1 MEKTVRE
8 PPYQGENSLTCTQ
21 CGATDQTPGE
31 HCQGCGRFLA
41 IVPEWAESTPSSRR
55 RLITRRRVVTTVL
68 VLAFIGF
75 VVWLNFPFLP
85 DPVII
90 LFKRPT
96 TQLTS
101 DMFPEQWA
109 MSGWDLRQSR
119 YLPEVAPQ
127 PEGRVVWS
135 TDLGGPTRSPPI
147 VVDDVI
153 YVGGEFKII
162 ALDAIGGEVLW
173 EQRTISPIHSSLA
186 VAGEFLYYGLLDHRF
201 IAQDLNTGETVWE
214 FKTGNILNAS
224 PVVANGIVF
233 VSADD
238 GVLYALDAV
247 KGKLIWQ
254 FEALHPLSQRPS
266 IQDGVLFIN
275 DDVGNLYILNARTG
289 QERLR
294 FRTRGTVNASPVP
307 AEDLVYF
314 SSGGQVYAVNS
325 RAKEVPGQFQFKKV
339 WAQFWLWQVPGVPR
353 PRGQQGGVWRFSPA
367 KSKPSIN
374 SAPAAAQEAL
384 YVGDLRGKF
393 FALDPASGMKLWEFQ
408 AEAGI
413 NSSPLVLGDQVYF
426 GALDGNLYALE
437 RDAGELTWQLDL
449 GAGIEVPPVYYG
461 TRLYVKTKDGLLH
474 ALE

>member
-1 MEKTVRE
+1 MEEAVRE
-8 PPYQGENSLTCTQ
+8 SSSPGDNALTCPW
-21 CGATDQTPGE
+21 CGATDQASGNS
-31 HCQGCGRFLA
+31 CQGCGRFLTR
-41 IVPEWAESTPSSRR
+41 VPEWAETTPSSQR
-55 RLITRRRVVTTVL
+55 RLITRKRVL
-68 VLAFIGF
+68 MAVLAMVIVGF

-96 TQLTS
+96 TKLTS
-101 DMFPEQWA
+101 DLFPQQWA
-109 MSGWDLRQSR
+109 MAGWDLKQSR
-119 YLPEVAPQ
+119 HLPDLLRQ

-147 VVDDVI
+147 VVDKVI
-153 YVGGEFKII
+153 YVGGQFKII
-162 ALDAIGGEVLW
+162 ALDATNGQVLW
-173 EQRTISPIHSSLA
+173 EQRTVSPIHSSLA
-186 VAGEFLYYGLLDHRF
+186 IAGETLYYGLLDHRL
-201 IAQDLNTGETVWE
+201 IARDLRTGETSWQ
-214 FKTGNILNAS
+214 FKTGNILNAA
-224 PVVANGIVF
+224 PVIANGMVY
-233 VSADD
+233 VASDD
-238 GVLYALDAV
+238 TTLYALDAAT
-247 KGKLIWQ
+247 GQLIWEY
-254 FEALHPLSQRPS
+254 EALHPLSQRPS

-307 AEDLVYF
+307 ADDLVYF

-408 AEAGI
+408 TEAGI

-426 GALDGNLYALE
+426 GALDGTLYALE
-437 RDAGELTWQLDL
+437 RNAGELTWQLDL
-449 GAGIEVPPVYYG
+449 GAGIEVPPVYNG